1 MQSFLFRLLL
11 LSHFFLFKLSTM
23 PRQSFHSS
31 RSQERSTIERS
42 SIPPPYNIEP
52 PPPPPFDHSTD
63 HLSFDDRLYHKR
75 YHEVRNR
82 LVKIIKAAS
91 ERVPRITNP
100 LKPNF
105 DPKPPS
111 EAEKKVLAEW
121 LKEMLS
127 KLEDSVDLRWNY
139 LNAGNYHL
147 ISRKL
152 TELEENAKKLV
163 SSPQVFDPAV

>member
-1 MQSFLFRLLL
+1 
-11 LSHFFLFKLSTM
+11 
-23 PRQSFHSS
+23 
-31 RSQERSTIERS
+31 
-42 SIPPPYNIEP
+42 
-52 PPPPPFDHSTD
+52 
-63 HLSFDDRLYHKR
+63 
-75 YHEVRNR
+75 
-82 LVKIIKAAS
+82 
-91 ERVPRITNP
+91 

-121 LKEMLS
+121 LREMLS
-127 KLEDSVDLRWNY
+127 KLADSIDLRWNY

-147 ISRKL
+147 ISKKL